1 MTQTETNT
9 TVKVKVLSPTLHF
22 YHYVLRQSLN
32 ESLEERKERRKF
44 FENNLKE
51 ITSRLTCK
59 KEKFV
64 SDFLQLIDIKK
75 EPSSGTIFDFKN
87 TKLSDKCPNLNAT
100 DKCECHKPNSDRLY
114 LETGIFK
121 SRLAARCLNDTYFL
135 RLTRYISSNEGE
147 QSLNSFAN
155 LSEYLNTLK
164 IELGQ
169 TAILAG
175 IVQSPLPPETTT
187 RQIAV
192 SCLHKYFSQIPE
204 EEIEEKISQEYKFLD
219 SPFYVLSRE
228 ITLEQSI
235 ENYQFKT
242 TNLACV
248 FLYKDEAA
256 ERKADRVYSIFRN
269 LLFSYHKIN
278 YFYFQSRSLK
288 IRLKQL
294 YKAIEEQTKS
304 DRQQILD
311 PQILVKLPQESLQ
324 YYQLLSFFEDQAR
337 LIKVQQRNY
346 QEAIEIIEKQTGE
359 AIPKFFT
366 NFQENINFYLDQME
380 ADIGF
385 LSPAIQLYERLM
397 LSVQTQVSIN
407 EAAIQEKQ
415 DKLGQILTVAGT
427 TIALGQIAQQPITT
441 TISQR
446 IDGVKSLQ
454 PSLFSLWISAI
465 VTIVFSLIIG
475 YGVSRILSRW
485 FTKK

>member
-1 MTQTETNT
+1 MIQTQTNT
-9 TVKVKVLSPTLHF
+9 TVKILSPTLHF
-22 YHYVLRQSLN
+22 YHYVLRQSFN
-32 ESLEERKERRKF
+32 ESLEERKDRREL
-44 FENNLKE
+44 FEDNLDK
-51 ITSRLTCK
+51 ITSHLTSK
-59 KEKFV
+59 SGQQASE
-64 SDFLQLIDIKK
+64 FLKLIDI
-75 EPSSGTIFDFKN
+75 EEEQFSGTIFDLTN
-87 TKLSDKCPNLNAT
+87 VPD
-100 DKCECHKPNSDRLY
+100 ECHKPNSDRLY
-114 LETGIFK
+114 LETGIIK

-135 RLTRYISSNEGE
+135 RLTRYISANEGE

-155 LSEYLNTLK
+155 LSEYLNTLN

-175 IVQSPLPPETTT
+175 IVSSQLDREQK
-187 RQIAV
+187 RQVAV
-192 SCLHKYFSQIPE
+192 SCLHKYFSQIPQ
-204 EEIEEKISQEYKFLD
+204 EEIEEKISQEYTFLD
-219 SPFYVLSRE
+219 SPFYVLGRE
-228 ITLEQSI
+228 IALKESTNRYPL
-235 ENYQFKT
+235 KT

-248 FLYKDEAA
+248 FLYKDENT
-256 ERKADRVYSIFRN
+256 EQKADRVYGIFQN
-269 LLFSYHKIN
+269 LLLSYHKIN
-278 YFYFQSRSLK
+278 YFYFQSRSLRIK
-288 IRLKQL
+288 LKQL
-294 YKAIEEQTKS
+294 YKNIEERTKT

-441 TISQR
+441 SISQR

-454 PSLFSLWISAI
+454 PSLFSLWVSAI

>member
-1 MTQTETNT
+1 MSQTQTNT
-9 TVKVKVLSPTLHF
+9 TEKVLSPTLHF
-22 YHYVLRQSLN
+22 YHYVLRKSFN
-32 ESLEERKERRKF
+32 EPLEERKERREF
-44 FENNLKE
+44 FEGNLQK
-51 ITSRLTCK
+51 ITSHLTSK
-59 KEKFV
+59 SGQQASE
-64 SDFLQLIDIKK
+64 FLKLIDIEEEK
-75 EPSSGTIFDFKN
+75 SNDTIFDLTN
-87 TKLSDKCPNLNAT
+87 VPD
-100 DKCECHKPNSDRLY
+100 ECHKPNSDRLY

-175 IVQSPLPPETTT
+175 IVKPQLPPEET

-192 SCLHKYFSQIPE
+192 SCLHKYFSQIPK
-204 EEIEEKISQEYKFLD
+204 EEIEEKLSEEYRFLD
-219 SPFYVLSRE
+219 SPFYVLDRE
-228 ITLEQSI
+228 IPLKESS
-235 ENYQFKT
+235 ENYHSKT

-256 ERKADRVYSIFRN
+256 ERKADRVYSIFQN
-269 LLFSYHKIN
+269 LLLSYHKIE
-278 YFYFQSRSLK
+278 YFYFQSQSVK
-288 IRLKQL
+288 IKLKQL
-294 YKAIEEQTKS
+294 YKAIEEKTKR
-304 DRQQILD
+304 DRQQILN
-311 PQILVKLPQESLQ
+311 PQTLVELPQESLE
-324 YYQLLSFFEDQAR
+324 YYKLLSVLEDQAR

-346 QEAIEIIEKQTGE
+346 RECIKEIEQETGE
-359 AIPKFFT
+359 AMPKFFT
-366 NFQENINFYLDQME
+366 NFQEDINFYLEQME

-427 TIALGQIAQQPITT
+427 TIALGQIAHKPITT

-454 PSLFSLWISAI
+454 PSLLSLWISAI
-465 VTIVFSLIIG
+465 VTIVFSLAIG
-475 YGVSRILSRW
+475 YGVSRILSGW